1 MAKGR
6 VKGSKVTSRTYTAS
20 WKANEAGLM
29 KLRAAC
35 KAHSMKQTDLL
46 NLLVSSY
53 LDDLTL
59 EQMTAKVEPA
69 LKAQRRAQIQ
79 AQLAQLEA
87 ELAQEG

>member
-1 MAKGR
+1 
-6 VKGSKVTSRTYTAS
+6 
-20 WKANEAGLM
+20 
-29 KLRAAC
+29 
-35 KAHSMKQTDLL
+35 MKQTDLL